1 MDVWQRWLQ
10 HPERL
15 WLYRLFFQ
23 IHYAAGIGI
32 GLYVLVLSLSG
43 SIIVYRNELP
53 STLAVEWLVR
63 LHEDLLFGETGRK
76 VNGIGALF
84 LTLVCLTGAVIWWP
98 GINSWRRSLTV
109 KWKARFARF
118 TWDLHSA
125 LGFWTFPFVLMWGVS
140 GIYFSFP
147 DFFNSVLAFFDP
159 NDRFYDQVL
168 FWLSDAHFGRFGW
181 FTQAIWSLMGL
192 VLALLSISGMF
203 VCCHRLVYKKSA
215 NPNRQTE

>member
-1 MDVWQRWLQ
+1 MNVWQRWLQ

-53 STLAVEWLVR
+53 STLAVEWFVR
-63 LHEDLLFGETGRK
+63 LHEDLLFGDTGRK

-98 GINSWRRSLTV
+98 GIASWRRSLTV
-109 KWKARFARF
+109 KWKARLARF

-147 DFFNSVLAFFDP
+147 DFFNSVLAFFAP
-159 NDRFYDQVL
+159 HDRFYDHAL
-168 FWLSDAHFGRFGW
+168 SWLSDAHFGRFGW
-181 FTQAIWSLMGL
+181 FTQAIWSLIGL